1 MISSHDIA
9 SLIGRHVVDE
19 EGHKVGTVGQV
30 FVDPHTGNPNWVTV
44 KTGLFGSSESFVP
57 LEQAAEVEGELRIP
71 YDKDA
76 VKHAPRFDS
85 DAELTHRQ
93 EEELYAYYALRDA
106 PDSDSDSG
114 SEGGHGHH
122 GTHEHE
128 HGDRTHAHEHKHDG
142 DHDHDHDH
150 DHDDSQAEANDR
162 AGSTSAATPPPSAG
176 DVETVDGGTV
186 APAPVA
192 DGGLRLRRYVVTEQV
207 TVSVPVAREE
217 VRLEPESPTGSAS
230 DDDAGTPPTNR

>member
-30 FVDPHTGNPNWVTV
+30 FVDPTTGDPNWVTV

-71 YDKDA
+71 YGKDA

-106 PDSDSDSG
+106 PDSRADE
-114 SEGGHGHH
+114 EGGARHH
-122 GTHEHE
+122 GRHAQDDTHDREGDG
-128 HGDRTHAHEHKHDG
+128 GDRDREDVATRSPADDDDDAVATTGTSGTSGTSRTSGAVEGTDG
-142 DHDHDHDH
+142 T
-150 DHDDSQAEANDR
+150 ATPTPV
-162 AGSTSAATPPPSAG
+162 AGS
-176 DVETVDGGTV
+176 
-186 APAPVA
+186 
-192 DGGLRLRRYVVTEQV
+192 GLRLRRYVVTEQV
-207 TVSVPVAREE
+207 TVTVPVTREE
-217 VRLEPESPTGSAS
+217 VRLEPESPAGSAS
-230 DDDAGTPPTNR
+230 EDGADTPPTSR

>member
-57 LEQAAEVEGELRIP
+57 LEQAAEAEGELRIP
-71 YDKDA
+71 YGKDA

-106 PDSDSDSG
+106 PDTDADSG
-114 SEGGHGHH
+114 SEGGHGHRSKH
-122 GTHEHE
+122 EHEHE
-128 HGDRTHAHEHKHDG
+128 HG
-142 DHDHDHDH
+142 DHDH

-162 AGSTSAATPPPSAG
+162 AGSTATPPPSAG
-176 DVETVDGGTV
+176 DVETAGGATV